1 MSILWLDFE
10 TYCETPIKHGVYA
23 YAQNVEI
30 MIAAFAL
37 DDGPVTV
44 WDVTQNPDMP
54 SELRAALVDERW
66 LVFAHNSNFDR
77 TVLNAVYPYLC
88 PAIERWRDT
97 MVMALAH
104 SLPASLGA
112 LCEVL
117 KVPTDLAKDK
127 DGRRLILQFCKPLG
141 KNRKLR
147 RATKESH
154 PADWDRFVSYAGSDI
169 LAMRECYNRM
179 PKWNST
185 PAEVGLWHLDQH
197 INDRGVAIDVAL
209 ARAAVRATQQEQER
223 LAYQTRIMTLGMV
236 TSATQRD
243 ATLDYLRDCGVNLP
257 DLQKATVRDYL
268 AFGDLPTEA
277 RELLTVRMQ
286 SASTSTAKYDTL
298 IKAVTT
304 DDRLKGTLQFCGAS
318 RTGRWAGRT
327 FQPQNLG
334 RPTLKNA
341 AIEVGIA
348 AIKAGIEELV
358 ADNVMELLSSAVR
371 GCLIAPK
378 GRKLVIAD
386 LSNIEGRV
394 LAWLAGETW
403 KIDAFRMYDTLKRD
417 TEGNL
422 IPTGKHDD
430 PWERMGHDL
439 YKLAYA
445 KSFGVDAG
453 AVTKDQRQ
461 VGKVMELAC
470 LGQDTQ
476 VLTNRGYKRIVD
488 VSVTDMLWDGVN
500 WVSHK
505 GVIWKGRKQT
515 ILLDGVRITNNHKIL
530 VRESWIAASELS
542 MCESTHFLALATG
555 SENLPLPVLK
565 DKNEARVTT
574 IWSESNAPV
583 GPNRIQYLI
592 TILEKVKALGVTL
605 VRKRKRGIGE
615 NSTMDMPIYAPTF
628 NTADGCLIAY
638 QPVTT
643 DVQIQTTPDT
653 KIMAV
658 EAFVLPQNG
667 VKIVKRFWHT
677 LSRYRVGTIK
687 LWNWIGLTLTEIT
700 NRIIYGLYREKR
712 TSKIR
717 EKSEICKKKSMNSN
731 KSCNVYDIF
740 LAGSNNRFT
749 IKTDSGHLIVHNC
762 GYQGAVGAWVTFA
775 SAYGL
780 DLEQMAETAK
790 PAIGIGAW
798 ESSKGMYQWATEKG
812 METFGLSET
821 AWIVCDVFKAAWRQA
836 HPAVASYW
844 KTVETAVQAAVL
856 CPGDVICIGGDFDLV
871 EQIAKAQ
878 VERKFAGMPGHY
890 RRGHFRTLSNSSQQ
904 VWVSPCWVD
913 ETGKET
919 KLGVRVMGKRQGP
932 TIAITSQG
940 SWLRIRLPSGRY
952 LCYPS
957 VKVDDKGKISYFGV
971 NQFTKK
977 WGKQDTYGG
986 KIVEN
991 ITQAVA
997 RDVLAYSMPMIE
1009 EAGYKICLTVH
1020 DEVISETPD
1029 SAEYN
1034 SDVLASIM
1042 STTHEWAEGLP
1053 LAAAGF
1059 DTYRYRKE

>member
-37 DDGPVTV
+37 NDGPVTV

-185 PAEVGLWHLDQH
+185 PAEIGLWHLDQH

-223 LAYQTRIMTLGMV
+223 LAYQTRVMTLGMV

-417 TEGNL
+417 ADGNL

-445 KSFGVDAG
+445 KSFGVTASD
-453 AVTKDQRQ
+453 VSKDQRQ
-461 VGKVMELAC
+461 IGKVMELA
-470 LGQDTQ
+470 L
-476 VLTNRGYKRIVD
+476 
-488 VSVTDMLWDGVN
+488 
-500 WVSHK
+500 
-505 GVIWKGRKQT
+505 
-515 ILLDGVRITNNHKIL
+515 
-530 VRESWIAASELS
+530 
-542 MCESTHFLALATG
+542 
-555 SENLPLPVLK
+555 
-565 DKNEARVTT
+565 
-574 IWSESNAPV
+574 
-583 GPNRIQYLI
+583 
-592 TILEKVKALGVTL
+592 
-605 VRKRKRGIGE
+605 
-615 NSTMDMPIYAPTF
+615 
-628 NTADGCLIAY
+628 
-638 QPVTT
+638 
-643 DVQIQTTPDT
+643 
-653 KIMAV
+653 
-658 EAFVLPQNG
+658 
-667 VKIVKRFWHT
+667 
-677 LSRYRVGTIK
+677 
-687 LWNWIGLTLTEIT
+687 
-700 NRIIYGLYREKR
+700 
-712 TSKIR
+712 
-717 EKSEICKKKSMNSN
+717 
-731 KSCNVYDIF
+731 
-740 LAGSNNRFT
+740 
-749 IKTDSGHLIVHNC
+749 
-762 GYQGAVGAWVTFA
+762 GYQGSVGAFVTFA
-775 SAYGL
+775 AAYGI

>member
-10 TYCETPIKHGVYA
+10 TYCDTPIKNGVYA
-23 YAQNVEI
+23 YAEKVEI
-30 MIAAFAL
+30 MIAAYAL
-37 DDGPVTV
+37 DDWPVSV
-44 WDVTQNPDMP
+44 WDATKNPDMP
-54 SELRAALVDERW
+54 QELQAALLDTNR

-77 TVLNAVYPYLC
+77 TVLNAVYPDLC
-88 PAIERWRDT
+88 PAVERWRDT

-112 LCEVL
+112 LCDVL
-117 KVPTDLAKDK
+117 KIPTDLAKDK

-169 LAMRECYNRM
+169 LAMRECYKRM

-185 PAEVGLWHLDQH
+185 QAETALWFLDQH
-197 INDRGVAIDVAL
+197 INDRGVAIDVDL
-209 ARAAVRATQQEQER
+209 AKAAVRATRQEQER
-223 LAYQTRIMTLGMV
+223 LAYQTRTMTLGKV

-268 AFGDLPTEA
+268 AFGDLPAEA
-277 RELLTVRMQ
+277 RELLSVRMQ

-298 IKAVTT
+298 IKAVTA

-334 RPTLKNA
+334 RPTLKNS
-341 AIEVGIA
+341 AIEIGIA
-348 AIKAGIEELV
+348 AIKAGIEDLV

-371 GCLIAPK
+371 GCLVAPE

-403 KIDAFRMYDTLKRD
+403 KIDAFKAYDTLKRD
-417 TEGNL
+417 ANGDL

-445 KSFGVDAG
+445 KSFGVSASD
-453 AVTKDQRQ
+453 VTKDQRQ
-461 VGKVMELAC
+461 IGKVMELAC
-470 LGQDTQ
+470 LGPDTQ
-476 VLTNRGYKRIVD
+476 VLTNSGYKRIVD
-488 VSVTDMLWDGVN
+488 VSITDMLWDGVN

-505 GVIWKGRKQT
+505 GVIWKGQKET

-530 VRESWIAASELS
+530 VKESWITASELS
-542 MCESTHFLALATG
+542 MCESTHSQALATG
-555 SENLPLPVLK
+555 SENLPLSVLK
-565 DKNEARVTT
+565 ERNEVHVIT
-574 IWSESNAPV
+574 IWSELNALVVLNP
-583 GPNRIQYLI
+583 IQYLI
-592 TILEKVKALGVTL
+592 TILEKVKALDVMR
-605 VRKRKRGIGE
+605 VQKRKLDIGE
-615 NSTMDMPIYAPTF
+615 NNIMGMPIYAQTF
-628 NTADGCLIAY
+628 STADDCLIAY

-643 DVQIQTTPDT
+643 GVQIQTMLAT

-658 EAFVLPQNG
+658 EAFVSLLNG
-667 VKIVKRFWHT
+667 LKIVKRFWRT
-677 LSRYRVGTIK
+677 LSRYRVGMTQ
-687 LWNWIGLTLTEIT
+687 LWNWIGSTLMGIT
-700 NRIIYGLYREKR
+700 NRITYGLYQKERISRIKEKL
-712 TSKIR
+712 KL
-717 EKSEICKKKSMNSN
+717 CKKESMNLSEN
-731 KSCNVYDIF
+731 CNVYDIL
-740 LAGSNNRFT
+740 LAGVNNRFT
-749 IKTDSGHLIVHNC
+749 IKTDNGHFIVHNC
-762 GYQGAVGAWVTFA
+762 GYQGAVGAWVTFE

-790 PAIGIGAW
+790 PTISASAW
-798 ESSKGMYQWATEKG
+798 DSSKGMYDWAMEKG
-812 METFGLSET
+812 MSNFNLSEM
-821 AWIVCDVFKAAWRQA
+821 AWIVCDVFKTAWRLA
-836 HPAVASYW
+836 HPAIASYW
-844 KTVETAVQAAVL
+844 KAIETAVQAAEL
-856 CPGDVICIGGDFDLV
+856 CPGDVICVGGDFDLV
-871 EQIAKAQ
+871 EQMAKAK

-890 RRGHFRTLSNSSQQ
+890 RRGHFRTLSNKEEQ

-913 ETGKET
+913 DTGKET
-919 KLGVRVMGKRQGP
+919 KLGVRVISKRQGP

-957 VKVDDKGKISYFGV
+957 IKVDDKGKISYFGV
-971 NQFTKK
+971 DQFTKK
-977 WGKQDTYGG
+977 WRRQDTYGG

-997 RDVLAYSMPMIE
+997 RDVLAYSMPIIE
-1009 EAGYKICLTVH
+1009 AAGYNICLTVH
-1020 DEVISETPD
+1020 DEVIAETPD
-1029 SAEYN
+1029 SPEYN
-1034 SDVLASIM
+1034 SDALAAIM
-1042 STTHEWAEGLP
+1042 STNHDWADGLP

-1059 DTYRYRKE
+1059 ETYRYRKD

>member
-23 YAQNVEI
+23 YAQKVEI

-44 WDVTQNPDMP
+44 WDATQNSDMP
-54 SELRAALVDERW
+54 PALRAALLDEGR

-77 TVLNAVYPYLC
+77 TVLNAVYPDLC

-185 PAEVGLWHLDQH
+185 PAEIGLWHLDQH

-209 ARAAVRATQQEQER
+209 AKAAVRATQQEQER
-223 LAYQTRIMTLGMV
+223 LAYQTRVMTLGIV

-298 IKAVTT
+298 IKAVTA

-334 RPTLKNA
+334 RPTLKNS
-341 AIEVGIA
+341 AIEIGIA
-348 AIKAGIEELV
+348 AIKAGIEDLV

-371 GCLIAPK
+371 GCIVAPAS
-378 GRKLVIAD
+378 RKLVIAD

-403 KIDAFRMYDTLKRD
+403 KIDAFKMYDTLKRD
-417 TEGNL
+417 ADGNL

-445 KSFGVDAG
+445 KSFGVSASD
-453 AVTKDQRQ
+453 VSKDQRQ
-461 VGKVMELAC
+461 VGKVMELA
-470 LGQDTQ
+470 L
-476 VLTNRGYKRIVD
+476 
-488 VSVTDMLWDGVN
+488 
-500 WVSHK
+500 
-505 GVIWKGRKQT
+505 
-515 ILLDGVRITNNHKIL
+515 
-530 VRESWIAASELS
+530 
-542 MCESTHFLALATG
+542 
-555 SENLPLPVLK
+555 
-565 DKNEARVTT
+565 
-574 IWSESNAPV
+574 
-583 GPNRIQYLI
+583 
-592 TILEKVKALGVTL
+592 
-605 VRKRKRGIGE
+605 
-615 NSTMDMPIYAPTF
+615 
-628 NTADGCLIAY
+628 
-638 QPVTT
+638 
-643 DVQIQTTPDT
+643 
-653 KIMAV
+653 
-658 EAFVLPQNG
+658 
-667 VKIVKRFWHT
+667 
-677 LSRYRVGTIK
+677 
-687 LWNWIGLTLTEIT
+687 
-700 NRIIYGLYREKR
+700 
-712 TSKIR
+712 
-717 EKSEICKKKSMNSN
+717 
-731 KSCNVYDIF
+731 
-740 LAGSNNRFT
+740 
-749 IKTDSGHLIVHNC
+749 
-762 GYQGAVGAWVTFA
+762 GYQGSVGAFVTFA
-775 SAYGL
+775 AAYGI

-798 ESSKGMYQWATEKG
+798 ESSKGMYQWAIERG

-844 KTVETAVQAAVL
+844 KIVETAVQAAVM
-856 CPGDVICIGGDFDLV
+856 CPGDVMCIGGDFDLV
-871 EQIAKAQ
+871 EQIAKAR

-890 RRGHFRTLSNSSQQ
+890 RRGHFRTLSNSNQQ

-913 ETGKET
+913 DTGKET
-919 KLGVRVMGKRQGP
+919 KLGVRVISKRQGP

-952 LCYPS
+952 LCYPT

-971 NQFTKK
+971 NQFTKR
-977 WGKQDTYGG
+977 WSKQDTYGG

-1009 EAGYKICLTVH
+1009 EAGYNICLTVH

-1029 SAEYN
+1029 EAEYN

-1042 STTHEWAEGLP
+1042 SKTHDWAEGLP

>member
-23 YAQNVEI
+23 YAQKVEI

-44 WDVTQNPDMP
+44 WDATQNPDMP
-54 SELRAALVDERW
+54 SELKAALLDEGR

-77 TVLNAVYPYLC
+77 TVLNAVYPHLC

-185 PAEVGLWHLDQH
+185 PAEIGLWHLDQR
-197 INDRGVAIDVAL
+197 INDRGVAIDVDL
-209 ARAAVRATQQEQER
+209 AKAAVRATQQEQER

-298 IKAVTT
+298 IKAVTA

-334 RPTLKNA
+334 RPTLKNT

-371 GCLIAPK
+371 GCIVAPK

-403 KIDAFRMYDTLKRD
+403 KIDAFKMYDTLKRD
-417 TEGNL
+417 ADGNL

-453 AVTKDQRQ
+453 SVTKDQRQ
-461 VGKVMELAC
+461 VGKVMELA
-470 LGQDTQ
+470 L
-476 VLTNRGYKRIVD
+476 
-488 VSVTDMLWDGVN
+488 
-500 WVSHK
+500 
-505 GVIWKGRKQT
+505 
-515 ILLDGVRITNNHKIL
+515 
-530 VRESWIAASELS
+530 
-542 MCESTHFLALATG
+542 
-555 SENLPLPVLK
+555 
-565 DKNEARVTT
+565 
-574 IWSESNAPV
+574 
-583 GPNRIQYLI
+583 
-592 TILEKVKALGVTL
+592 
-605 VRKRKRGIGE
+605 
-615 NSTMDMPIYAPTF
+615 
-628 NTADGCLIAY
+628 
-638 QPVTT
+638 
-643 DVQIQTTPDT
+643 
-653 KIMAV
+653 
-658 EAFVLPQNG
+658 
-667 VKIVKRFWHT
+667 
-677 LSRYRVGTIK
+677 
-687 LWNWIGLTLTEIT
+687 
-700 NRIIYGLYREKR
+700 
-712 TSKIR
+712 
-717 EKSEICKKKSMNSN
+717 
-731 KSCNVYDIF
+731 
-740 LAGSNNRFT
+740 
-749 IKTDSGHLIVHNC
+749 
-762 GYQGAVGAWVTFA
+762 GYQGSVGAFVTFA
-775 SAYGL
+775 AAYGI

-790 PAIGIGAW
+790 PAINIGAW
-798 ESSKGMYQWATEKG
+798 ESSKGMYQWAIERG

-844 KTVETAVQAAVL
+844 KTVETAVQAAVM

-890 RRGHFRTLSNSSQQ
+890 RRGHFRTLSNGNQQ

-919 KLGVRVMGKRQGP
+919 KLGVRVISKRQGP

-952 LCYPS
+952 LCYPT

-971 NQFTKK
+971 NQFTKR
-977 WGKQDTYGG
+977 WSKQDTYGG

-997 RDVLAYSMPMIE
+997 RDVLAYSMPTIE
-1009 EAGYKICLTVH
+1009 EAGYNICLTVH

-1029 SAEYN
+1029 EAEYN

-1042 STTHEWAEGLP
+1042 STTHDWAEGLP

>member
-23 YAQNVEI
+23 YAQKVEI

-44 WDVTQNPDMP
+44 WDATQNPDMP
-54 SELRAALVDERW
+54 SELKAALLDEGR

-77 TVLNAVYPYLC
+77 TVLNAVYPHLC

-185 PAEVGLWHLDQH
+185 PAEIGLWHLDQR
-197 INDRGVAIDVAL
+197 INDRGVAIDVDL
-209 ARAAVRATQQEQER
+209 AKAAVRATQQEQER
-223 LAYQTRIMTLGMV
+223 LAYQTRVMTLGIV

-298 IKAVTT
+298 IKAVTA

-334 RPTLKNA
+334 RPTLKNT

-348 AIKAGIEELV
+348 AIKAGIEDLV

-371 GCLIAPK
+371 GCIVAPE

-403 KIDAFRMYDTLKRD
+403 KIDAFKMYDTLKRD
-417 TEGNL
+417 ADGNL

-453 AVTKDQRQ
+453 SVTKDQRQ
-461 VGKVMELAC
+461 VGKVMELA
-470 LGQDTQ
+470 L
-476 VLTNRGYKRIVD
+476 
-488 VSVTDMLWDGVN
+488 
-500 WVSHK
+500 
-505 GVIWKGRKQT
+505 
-515 ILLDGVRITNNHKIL
+515 
-530 VRESWIAASELS
+530 
-542 MCESTHFLALATG
+542 
-555 SENLPLPVLK
+555 
-565 DKNEARVTT
+565 
-574 IWSESNAPV
+574 
-583 GPNRIQYLI
+583 
-592 TILEKVKALGVTL
+592 
-605 VRKRKRGIGE
+605 
-615 NSTMDMPIYAPTF
+615 
-628 NTADGCLIAY
+628 
-638 QPVTT
+638 
-643 DVQIQTTPDT
+643 
-653 KIMAV
+653 
-658 EAFVLPQNG
+658 
-667 VKIVKRFWHT
+667 
-677 LSRYRVGTIK
+677 
-687 LWNWIGLTLTEIT
+687 
-700 NRIIYGLYREKR
+700 
-712 TSKIR
+712 
-717 EKSEICKKKSMNSN
+717 
-731 KSCNVYDIF
+731 
-740 LAGSNNRFT
+740 
-749 IKTDSGHLIVHNC
+749 
-762 GYQGAVGAWVTFA
+762 GYQGSVGAFVTFA
-775 SAYGL
+775 AAYGI

-798 ESSKGMYQWATEKG
+798 ESSKGMYQWAIERG

-844 KTVETAVQAAVL
+844 KTVETAVQAAVT

-890 RRGHFRTLSNSSQQ
+890 RRGHFRTLSNGNQQ

-919 KLGVRVMGKRQGP
+919 KLGVRVISKRQGP
-932 TIAITSQG
+932 TIAIISQG

-952 LCYPS
+952 LCYPT

-971 NQFTKK
+971 NQFTKR
-977 WGKQDTYGG
+977 WSKQDTYGG

-997 RDVLAYSMPMIE
+997 RDVMAYSMPMIE
-1009 EAGYKICLTVH
+1009 EAGYNICLTVH

-1029 SAEYN
+1029 NAEYN

-1042 STTHEWAEGLP
+1042 SSTHDWAEGLP